1 MMTFGFHCGP
11 GGNLNGIGSH
21 WRTLDAAR
29 IPAFLKSA
37 DYYGP
42 CFELA
47 NIAAASGVKHTII
60 YRLSTRG
67 QNNGIQ
73 YDVPDYSLSPI
84 AAAGK
89 HWTNTRA
96 KLPPEFDKS
105 RVWVEPINECDQE
118 RADWLGQ
125 FAVELAKLANGQGYK
140 VTLFGWSSGEPEP
153 TDWSTPGMLAYLRY
167 CAANPGKAAVS
178 LHEYSFD
185 VDDILDGYPY
195 KIGRFTQLLTTCQ
208 QNGIAPP
215 EIHLT
220 EWGWTYRNVPTPDEA
235 MADLQIAFGVYAPYP
250 TVKGAAIWN
259 LGGGDEWGDIHNQT
273 QRLIAPTTQFNLDH
287 AGDTP
292 PPQPP
297 TGYKSVVYKLAQEH
311 TVDEWAGIAR
321 LAYAD
326 SKRTTTASSDNCLV
340 MVQDGN
346 AESYAVVIDPSLPS
360 QVSAI
365 QQFTAAGISYQ
376 TRVYRD
382 VTPPPTIPAGID
394 LLPYVKGDGRLYE
407 VRHSS
412 GGQERF
418 QTQAKSGG
426 VFWQTKNGQYE
437 ELAAD
442 DTYIWR
448 GLDISPGPAPSYAE
462 RPGVLRYYTAK
473 EAGKERARWCKRIMA
488 VGETFTGPGHH
499 VQFFYRDNCQPSA
512 ANSGNATNKTKLVA
526 KHASKTWNGIT
537 VNDVIEMTNGTETW
551 FFARGFG
558 LVAWS
563 STWGNSAISE
573 IHAPGARP
581 DNVVD
586 TGCWS

>member
-1 MMTFGFHCGP
+1 M
-11 GGNLNGIGSH
+11 
-21 WRTLDAAR
+21 
-29 IPAFLKSA
+29 
-37 DYYGP
+37 
-42 CFELA
+42 
-47 NIAAASGVKHTII
+47 
-60 YRLSTRG
+60 
-67 QNNGIQ
+67 
-73 YDVPDYSLSPI
+73 
-84 AAAGK
+84 
-89 HWTNTRA
+89 
-96 KLPPEFDKS
+96 
-105 RVWVEPINECDQE
+105 
-118 RADWLGQ
+118 
-125 FAVELAKLANGQGYK
+125 
-140 VTLFGWSSGEPEP
+140 
-153 TDWSTPGMLAYLRY
+153 
-167 CAANPGKAAVS
+167 
-178 LHEYSFD
+178 
-185 VDDILDGYPY
+185 
-195 KIGRFTQLLTTCQ
+195 
-208 QNGIAPP
+208 
-215 EIHLT
+215 
-220 EWGWTYRNVPTPDEA
+220 
-235 MADLQIAFGVYAPYP
+235 
-250 TVKGAAIWN
+250 
-259 LGGGDEWGDIHNQT
+259 
-273 QRLIAPTTQFNLDH
+273 
-287 AGDTP
+287 
-292 PPQPP
+292 
-297 TGYKSVVYKLAQEH
+297 
-311 TVDEWAGIAR
+311 
-321 LAYAD
+321 
-326 SKRTTTASSDNCLV
+326 
-340 MVQDGN
+340 
-346 AESYAVVIDPSLPS
+346 
-360 QVSAI
+360 
-365 QQFTAAGISYQ
+365 
-376 TRVYRD
+376 
-382 VTPPPTIPAGID
+382 TPPPTIPAGID